1 MTEWATWGPCTE
13 IGCAAPPGQPCLDTR
28 YATPHPARN
37 PHPGRPRAGADH
49 PKCGHGRGFLDHGP
63 VCQFRARHPS
73 GLCGI
78 HENQRLRDVRREEAR
93 LRREEFRRSA
103 LARNAAS
110 AHTLFVAGGITCE
123 PTAAGVLIPT
133 VEAEKLA
140 RRLARGAP
148 VSA

>member
-1 MTEWATWGPCTE
+1 VSDTSDPMCRALNRSGVH
-13 IGCAAPPGQPCLDTR
+13 APECP
-28 YATPHPARN
+28 
-37 PHPGRPRAGADH
+37 
-49 PKCGHGRGFLDHGP
+49 
-63 VCQFRARHPS
+63 FRARHLS
-73 GLCGI
+73 GLCGT
-78 HENQRLRDVRREEAR
+78 HENERLREERRLEARERREN
-93 LRREEFRRSA
+93 FRRSA